1 MKNIYILDEH
11 ISSQKNGIGT
21 FLSQLIYSLDSTQN
35 NINIVS
41 FNADSDEFNIVTDE
55 NQITRF
61 LFPMF
66 KRGHFANFPK
76 IIDKFFKLHIPDSRD
91 NIFFLNHSPCN
102 DLTKSLKDS
111 HPLSVVIFTIH
122 DLGWTGSLLGN
133 VEEYIHNI
141 SNRINGDD
149 KSSYILKT
157 YDIDS
162 ETYCNVDRVI
172 CLSDDTYSL
181 IKNNY
186 NINPDK
192 LSLIPNGLVDLDHR
206 INDIDIQTVRL
217 KKRISSNEKILLFI
231 GRPTKEKGLFDLIEA
246 FKNLIDNYKDIK
258 LVVVGDGN
266 EASMKELIKASSDI
280 ASSII
285 YTGQLEEKELLEWIS
300 ISDIGVISSYY
311 EQCSYTAIE
320 MLRHGLPIVASDGLG
335 IRNMLID
342 NVNAIIANI
351 GNRKRPEEYQENLK
365 NAIAELLDSNELC
378 EKLSINARKTYE
390 DRYHIRHMKQ
400 RYQELIELL

>member
-1 MKNIYILDEH
+1 MD
-11 ISSQKNGIGT
+11 
-21 FLSQLIYSLDSTQN
+21 LS
-35 NINIVS
+35 
-41 FNADSDEFNIVTDE
+41 
-55 NQITRF
+55 
-61 LFPMF
+61 
-66 KRGHFANFPK
+66 
-76 IIDKFFKLHIPDSRD
+76 
-91 NIFFLNHSPCN
+91 HS
-102 DLTKSLKDS
+102 
-111 HPLSVVIFTIH
+111 I
-122 DLGWTGSLLGN
+122 
-133 VEEYIHNI
+133 
-141 SNRINGDD
+141 
-149 KSSYILKT
+149 
-157 YDIDS
+157 YDIDTQS
-162 ETYCNVDRVI
+162 IRA
-172 CLSDDTYSL
+172 
-181 IKNNY
+181 
-186 NINPDK
+186 
-192 LSLIPNGLVDLDHR
+192 
-206 INDIDIQTVRL
+206 
-217 KKRISSNEKILLFI
+217 KKRISSNDKILLFI

-246 FKNLIDNYKDIK
+246 FKNLIDNYKGIK

-285 YTGQLEEKELLEWIS
+285 YTGQLVEKELLEWIS

-378 EKLSINARKTYE
+378 EKLSINARKTYA